1 MNEPLENLPITA
13 WAEEDRPREKL
24 IKMGR
29 QQLSDAELLAILI
42 GIGNADENA
51 VSLSR
56 RLLSAVDNS
65 LSRLGQLN
73 LAEITRFKGIGQA
86 KALSIIAALELGRR
100 RRDTP
105 PPKRPRITGSSD
117 VYQYVLT
124 FLQDIPHEEFW
135 VLYLNRSNL
144 VVKSELIS
152 KGGVA
157 GTVVDTKII
166 FKAAIECLANAIIL
180 CHNHPSGN
188 PKPSDPD
195 LQITKKIKEI
205 GKIME
210 IPVLDHIIC
219 CDHDYYSFA
228 DQGLL

>member
-65 LSRLGQLN
+65 LTRLGQLN

-152 KGGVA
+152 KG
-157 GTVVDTKII
+157 
-166 FKAAIECLANAIIL
+166 
-180 CHNHPSGN
+180 
-188 PKPSDPD
+188 
-195 LQITKKIKEI
+195 
-205 GKIME
+205 
-210 IPVLDHIIC
+210 VL
-219 CDHDYYSFA
+219 YNR
-228 DQGLL
+228 L